1 MEPAPEEAGPAP
13 EPHPSSPHPDLKP
26 TPAQRPEGQTNEDDH
41 DHPATPLNPN
51 DAQDEPPKSSA
62 SSTSTASRPVSGVI
76 PPYWRRHERNVSRAS
91 QSSLLGAAITLE
103 DHTADP
109 NSETTRGLW
118 ASSVA
123 IHDYVVVRGMTGVGS
138 YVVWNCTI
146 QTLDG
151 GPIITR
157 MRYSEFD
164 ELRQRLVASFPHARN
179 ALPALPPKSVLFKF
193 RPKFLESRRVGL
205 EYFLNCVLLNPE
217 FSGSPI
223 VKDFL
228 FGHM

>member
-1 MEPAPEEAGPAP
+1 MEPAPEEAGPASKP
-13 EPHPSSPHPDLKP
+13 YHPSSPHSDIQ
-26 TPAQRPEGQTNEDDH
+26 PAPALQSETDTTHDNSTATNTGPHGRPQG
-41 DHPATPLNPN
+41 P
-51 DAQDEPPKSSA
+51 A
-62 SSTSTASRPVSGVI
+62 SSTSTTSRPVSDIV
-76 PPYWRRHERNVSRAS
+76 PPYWRRHERNASHVS
-91 QSSLLGAAITLE
+91 QSSLHGAGRITLE

-109 NSETTRGLW
+109 NSETSRGLW

-123 IHDYVVVRGMTGVGS
+123 IDDYVVVRGMTGVGS
-138 YVVWNCTI
+138 YVVWNCTV

-151 GPIITR
+151 GPITVR

-164 ELRQRLVASFPHARN
+164 DLRQRLVDSFPHARN
-179 ALPALPPKSVLFKF
+179 ALPALPPKSVIYKF

-205 EYFLNCVLLNPE
+205 EYFLNCILLNPE

-228 FGHM
+228 FGRSVN